1 MRILVDTDVNLDFVL
16 ARQPF
21 FVEAKEVFDAIAQN
35 KVEAYIASITAINI
49 YYFGRKEKGRNYTLK
64 RLEKLLRIVK
74 ICPVS
79 AQCCKPLSTHQSLI
93 TKMPCNTNA
102 RWRKTSTQSSR
113 ATRKNIKIL

>member
-64 RLEKLLRIVK
+64 KLEKL
-74 ICPVS
+74 
-79 AQCCKPLSTHQSLI
+79 
-93 TKMPCNTNA
+93 
-102 RWRKTSTQSSR
+102 
-113 ATRKNIKIL
+113 